1 MNSLHPATELMYFCL
16 CIVFCAIVAETRLFD
31 NPYFE
36 YGFPIAI
43 VVTTLALWRY
53 RYNKIMEE
61 MKKQKEEEANQ

>member
-1 MNSLHPATELMYFCL
+1 MNRLDPATELICFVF
-16 CIVFCAIVAETRLFD
+16 CIVFATIVAETRMFD

-36 YGFPIAI
+36 YGFPITI

-61 MKKQKEEEANQ
+61 MKKEKKKEANQ

>member
-1 MNSLHPATELMYFCL
+1 MNRSDPATELICFVL
-16 CIVFCAIVAETRLFD
+16 CIIFATIVAELRLFD

-61 MKKQKEEEANQ
+61 MKKQKEEEANK